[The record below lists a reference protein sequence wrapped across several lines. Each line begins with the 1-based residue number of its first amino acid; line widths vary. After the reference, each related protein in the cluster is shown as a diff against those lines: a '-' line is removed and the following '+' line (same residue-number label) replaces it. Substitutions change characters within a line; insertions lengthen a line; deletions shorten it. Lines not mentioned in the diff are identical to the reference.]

1 MFVCV
6 QNYLDVNMIYITIA
20 ESVNVN
26 DILRMYNML
35 VEYVH
40 VDYVIATDKT
50 LTVFLQLNH
59 DYICTRRHRDGDGAN
74 TYKRNL

>member
-1 MFVCV
+1 
-6 QNYLDVNMIYITIA
+6 MIYITIA

-40 VDYVIATDKT
+40 VDYVIATDRH
-50 LTVFLQLNH
+50 LQ
-59 DYICTRRHRDGDGAN
+59 YFCS
-74 TYKRNL
+74 